1 MDGLY
6 WACQGFIPREHRVY
20 THRVD
25 VILGCDAVR
34 RERVDS
40 LCRAEPGGLHTG
52 YDLVDRI
59 LRQRDQTIGHHK
71 EGSEGGECLSQLL
84 DHGMAST
91 GAVDSPYQH
100 QLNGQNLSTNNRS
113 RLIPCKLTCVN
124 VCSAYP
130 RNAFLIGDLSQTK
143 GDGFRHLV
151 RSQVVPVAARLGLYS
166 VVKTAVYTRVSST
179 AVCKTIVVSEKSS
192 FRPASLPTPTP
203 PQEVRHNPCRGILG
217 ARLMAR

>member
-1 MDGLY
+1 MS
-6 WACQGFIPREHRVY
+6 FSVF
-20 THRVD
+20 
-25 VILGCDAVR
+25 
-34 RERVDS
+34 
-40 LCRAEPGGLHTG
+40 
-52 YDLVDRI
+52 
-59 LRQRDQTIGHHK
+59 
-71 EGSEGGECLSQLL
+71 

-91 GAVDSPYQH
+91 GTVDSPYQH
-100 QLNGQNLSTNNRS
+100 QLNGRNLSTTNNRS

-192 FRPASLPTPTP
+192 FRPASLPMLMPL
-203 PQEVRHNPCRGILG
+203 QEVRHNPCRGTLG
-217 ARLMAR
+217 AQRRVSWRSAREWTALVVLLADVTGHGARAYVAIPDHSHCARSHTTAVQSPGLPPHLLGVEPHARSSPPSIRA